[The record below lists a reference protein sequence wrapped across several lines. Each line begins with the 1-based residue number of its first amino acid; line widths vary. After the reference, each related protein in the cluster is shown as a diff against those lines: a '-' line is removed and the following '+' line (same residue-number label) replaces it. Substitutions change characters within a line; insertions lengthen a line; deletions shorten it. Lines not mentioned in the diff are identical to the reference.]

1 MAKTKTKKYFIE
13 STLGDSIISCNMEVS
28 KSKFEEQLKKTLTQV
43 ENQDAVEGDEFY
55 IEQHVRDYDKE
66 TFTEHQIEVT
76 WGCSSI
82 YFIELTC
89 KAGYCFKK

>member
-1 MAKTKTKKYFIE
+1 MAKPKTKKYFIE
-13 STLGDSIISCNMEVS
+13 STLADSIISCKMEVS
-28 KSKFEEQLKKTLTQV
+28 KSKFTEQLKKTLSQV
-43 ENQDAVEGDEFY
+43 DNQDAVEGDEFY
-55 IEQHVRDYDKE
+55 IKQHVRDYDRE
-66 TFTEHQIEVT
+66 TFSEHQIEVT